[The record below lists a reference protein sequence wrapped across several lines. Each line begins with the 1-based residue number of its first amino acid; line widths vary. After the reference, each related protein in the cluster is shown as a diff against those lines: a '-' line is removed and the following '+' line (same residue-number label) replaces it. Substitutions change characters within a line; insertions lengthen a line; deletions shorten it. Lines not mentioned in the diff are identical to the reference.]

1 MCACFRMWY
10 MNCQQCASGTRKSW
24 SSQKK
29 LAQLCTKP
37 LPTCYYHLQLFS
49 QRKKFRLLP
58 IGQML
63 LSFLLV
69 FLMLECLSL
78 CNDIW
83 WLWQRHDNSDAVMKM
98 LCLFAT
104 RRAVDL
110 AEWLV
115 VEATGQLPR
124 PLRWCGWSNWQ
135 WWWWWWWFGWS
146 IAGQLPR
153 PLRWHLEWWW
163 WSSWECIIPVQW
175 LELFGSWPL
184 MLFVELFQKCSNT
197 QTTMLSVVKAGSRRR
212 VEKIE
217 SKEGKLDIVI
227 ENHLTFWLLWLSIT
241 FNNRLRSPKDKL
253 GCRAL

>member
-58 IGQML
+58 IGHML

-124 PLRWCGWSNWQ
+124 PLRWCGWITGNGDDDGDDISHICHGRHEYTRVNFYLAGVNFYRFNAKNWQ
-135 WWWWWWWFGWS
+135 FT
-146 IAGQLPR
+146 
-153 PLRWHLEWWW
+153 
-163 WSSWECIIPVQW
+163 V
-175 LELFGSWPL
+175 
-184 MLFVELFQKCSNT
+184 
-197 QTTMLSVVKAGSRRR
+197 
-212 VEKIE
+212 
-217 SKEGKLDIVI
+217 
-227 ENHLTFWLLWLSIT
+227 
-241 FNNRLRSPKDKL
+241 
-253 GCRAL
+253 